1 MDADLCFPETELA
14 GSDEWSSAIIG
25 SQSVLDYPADT
36 SWQDGPDERF
46 GCMKGIVL
54 ALFLS
59 LPLWG
64 VIIGGGMFLFKT

>member
-1 MDADLCFPETELA
+1 MDADLCFPEPALA
-14 GSDEWSSAIIG
+14 SYDEWPG
-25 SQSVLDYPADT
+25 EGLGLQSVLDDPAGT
-36 SWQDGPDERF
+36 RWQDGPDERL
-46 GCMKGIVL
+46 GCIKGIVL